1 MRFMLLLKGDPQID
15 ADGAGWEGAVP
26 AGPDGPMPP
35 EELIGAMLKY
45 NEELVKAGVLLAGEG
60 LYDSSRGS
68 RVIYKAGR
76 KSVVDGPF
84 AEAKELVAGF
94 YIIQVSSKEEAI
106 EWAKRCPVEVAVQGT
121 DMEAVIEVRQVHEME
136 DLTTATDEQ
145 RRAEARLRQQLPNQ

>member
-1 MRFMLLLKGDPQID
+1 MRFMLLLKGDPQVEPGP
-15 ADGAGWEGAVP
+15 DGGVQAGA
-26 AGPDGPMPP
+26 DGPMPP

-60 LYDSSRGS
+60 LYDSSRGA
-68 RVIYKAGR
+68 RVVYKAGR

-106 EWAKRCPVEVAVQGT
+106 EWAKRCPVEIAVQGT

-145 RRAEARLRQQLPNQ
+145 RVTAQRIRDEVGY

>member
-1 MRFMLLLKGDPQID
+1 
-15 ADGAGWEGAVP
+15 
-26 AGPDGPMPP
+26 MPP

-45 NEELVKAGVLLAGEG
+45 NEDLVKAGVLLAGEG

-68 RVIYKAGR
+68 RVVYSNGR
-76 KSVVDGPF
+76 KSVIDGPF

-106 EWAKRCPVEVAVQGT
+106 EWAMRCPVEVAVQGT
-121 DMEAVIEVRQVHEME
+121 GMEAVVEVRQVHEMD

-145 RRAEARLRQQLPNQ
+145 RVVAQRLRDQVTG